1 MNVRLGAAI
10 RSLLKKRGL
19 GRQIEMH
26 RALAVWAEVVG
37 PEMAARAQPTSV
49 HDSVLYIAAR
59 DPAWA
64 QTFDLMRLEL
74 LERLNAR
81 LGGRIITE
89 LRFSSVGEGRM
100 RGPAVG
106 AIPTSRLPD
115 IPQSLPRDVAVADR
129 LSASVADPG
138 LRDAMRRALTTL
150 LRVRRARE
158 QRGYAKCERCGM
170 VHAAATACP
179 ADRT

>member
-1 MNVRLGAAI
+1 MTVRLGAAI

-19 GRQIEMH
+19 GREVESH

-37 PEMAARAQPTSV
+37 PEMAARAQPTRV
-49 HDSVLYIAAR
+49 HDGVLYVAAR

-64 QTFDLMRLEL
+64 QTFDLMRIEL
-74 LERLNAR
+74 LDRLNAR

-89 LRFSSVGEGRM
+89 LRFSSVNEGRA

-106 AIPTSRLPD
+106 AVPAHPPRLPET
-115 IPQSLPRDVAVADR
+115 LPFDR
-129 LSASVADPG
+129 AAAERISETVADPS
-138 LRDAMRRALTTL
+138 LRDAMRRALETL

-158 QRGYAKCERCGM
+158 RRGYAKCARCGM
-170 VHAAATACP
+170 VHPATTACP
-179 ADRT
+179 ADRD

>member
-1 MNVRLGAAI
+1 MTVRLGAAI

-19 GRQIEMH
+19 GKQIEAH

-37 PEMAARAQPTSV
+37 PEMAARAQPTRV
-49 HDSVLYIAAR
+49 HEGVLYVSAR

-64 QTFDLMRLEL
+64 QTFDLMRVEL

-89 LRFSSVGEGRM
+89 LRFSSVSDRAH

-106 AIPTSRLPD
+106 AVPASLPPRLPD
-115 IPQSLPRDVAVADR
+115 SLPRDVAAADR
-129 LSASVADPG
+129 LSAAVADPA
-138 LRDAMRRALTTL
+138 LRDAMRRALETL

-158 QRGYAKCERCGM
+158 QRGYAKCQRCGM
-170 VHAAATACP
+170 VHEARTACP
-179 ADRT
+179 KDL